1 MIALYMAAD
10 SQDKNIKNL
19 INEIKRKVSLVCSN
33 MRILEDI
40 TININAIF
48 FKQFKFFL
56 NDCIMT
62 IVVIIDDYRHN
73 NKPTQSII
81 QFRMGD

>member
-19 INEIKRKVSLVCSN
+19 INEIKRKVSLVCPN

-40 TININAIF
+40 TINKNAIF
-48 FKQFKFFL
+48 LNNLNFFKRPY
-56 NDCIMT
+56 NDNSS
-62 IVVIIDDYRHN
+62 N
-73 NKPTQSII
+73 N
-81 QFRMGD
+81 R